1 MMSTLKVLAAM
12 IAVMLCLCSVANAG
26 SANVPLTYSLG
37 DTIQDFS
44 FTTYDGQEITL
55 SDVLKEKDAVM
66 INIWATWCGPCRYE
80 FPFMEEAYQQYQD
93 DIEIFALSSS
103 PATDTDEALA
113 DFAKEM
119 GLSFKIGRDP
129 VGFMNALGATGIP
142 TTLMVDR
149 FGTICFIQSGAQT
162 STSAFV
168 QLFEAFIGE
177 EYTESVLYTT
187 IPPKKP
193 DVQPSSEAELSRAL
207 NVEGGCISFRND
219 ASSLVW
225 PMVVGEKDGRTVAA
239 SSNRNVMPS
248 EARLHADISAKKDNV
263 LAVTFKTSSE
273 AGYDLMQ
280 LRINGETV
288 KSFGGEKD
296 WMTYAYS
303 FPAEGEYT
311 VTIAYA
317 KDDANSAGQDTL
329 WIDSVALLSGAEA
342 EAALAGNPVY
352 PFSEENAITVLNESA
367 MEIVF
372 TDPTG
377 MITTYY
383 GNGPFYLIRED
394 QAKFSFAITSEYDP
408 ESVIVGFN
416 FDGRSYALSEC
427 IEDGQYTATS
437 GIDSLKTTGYCD
449 STVYMYPD
457 PENIHL
463 GKNLTYFRDEANV
476 DAFLASLTKDRTG
489 TVRGSWAYADASKQV
504 EEPAARGMEA
514 TAEATYMFRC
524 VDQDGSP
531 VAGVMLQ
538 VCDEETCQVFISD
551 AEGLCEFTAKP
562 HAWEVHVLKAADGY
576 TSDAAGAVLTPV
588 EGGEITFTFTK
599 N

>member
-1 MMSTLKVLAAM
+1 MMSKLKVLAAM
-12 IAVMLCLCSVANAG
+12 IAVMLCSCCIACAG
-26 SANVPLTYSLG
+26 SANIPLTYSLG

-44 FTTYDGQEITL
+44 FTTYDGQAITL

-80 FPFMEEAYQQYQD
+80 FPFIEEAYQQYQD

-113 DFAKEM
+113 DFVEEM

-129 VGFMNALGATGIP
+129 VGFLNALGASGIP

-177 EYTESVLYTT
+177 EYTESVLYTN

-193 DVQPSSEAELSRAL
+193 DVQPSSETELAQAL
-207 NVEGGCISFRND
+207 NVEGGNVSFRND
-219 ASSLVW
+219 TSSLVW
-225 PMVVGEKDGRTVAA
+225 PMVMSEKEGRVVAV
-239 SSNRNVMPS
+239 SSNRGVMPS
-248 EARLHADISAKKDNV
+248 KACLHADISARQGDV
-263 LAVTFKTSSE
+263 LAVTFKISSE

-280 LRINGETV
+280 LCVNGETV

-296 WMTYAYS
+296 WITYAYS

-311 VTIAYA
+311 VTITYT
-317 KDDANSAGQDTL
+317 KDDANSAGQDML
-329 WIDSVALLSGAEA
+329 WIDSVALLGGAEA
-342 EAALAGNPVY
+342 ELALAGNPVY
-352 PFSEENAITVLNESA
+352 PFSEELAISVLNESA
-367 MEIVF
+367 REIVF
-372 TDPTG
+372 SDPTG
-377 MITTYY
+377 MIAMYY
-383 GNGPFYLIRED
+383 GSGPFYLIPED
-394 QAKFSFAITSEYDP
+394 QANFSFAITSEYDP
-408 ESVIVGFN
+408 ETVIVGSN
-416 FDGRSYALSEC
+416 YDGHSYALSEC
-427 IEDGQYTATS
+427 IADGQYTDTS
-437 GIDSLKTTGYCD
+437 GIDSLNTTGYCD

-463 GKNLTYFRDEANV
+463 GKTLTYFRDETNV

-489 TVRGSWAYADASKQV
+489 NVRGSWAYADATEQA
-504 EEPAARGMEA
+504 EEPTARGMDA
-514 TAEATYMFRC
+514 ASEATYRFRC
-524 VDQDGSP
+524 VDQNGSP

-538 VCDEETCQVFISD
+538 VCDEETCQVLVSD
-551 AEGLCEFTAKP
+551 AEGLCEFTGKQYT
-562 HAWEVHVLKAADGY
+562 WEVHVLKVADGY
-576 TSDAAGAVLTPV
+576 TANSDDAVLTLID
-588 EGGEITFTFTK
+588 GGELIFTFTK